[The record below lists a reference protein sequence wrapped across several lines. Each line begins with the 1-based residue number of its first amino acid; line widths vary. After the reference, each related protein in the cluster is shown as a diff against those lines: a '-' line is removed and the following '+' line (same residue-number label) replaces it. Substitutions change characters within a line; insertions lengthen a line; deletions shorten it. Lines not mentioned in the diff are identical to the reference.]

1 MQAVQN
7 TPFLGALLVTAI
19 AGSYITSKTGHNVGF
34 NTITQLESGMG
45 SGLIFTAIV
54 LAQAIL
60 GAKGLTNTPAVVN
73 RAFKNPSV
81 RFVALFLIALVS
93 TKNVESSAF
102 ITLAFVTLMQLLR
115 TPEERKKTPYL
126 I

>member
-7 TPFLGALLVTAI
+7 TPFLGALLVA
-19 AGSYITSKTGHNVGF
+19 ALVGSYVTSKSGHNLGF
-34 NTITQLESGMG
+34 DTITQLESGMG

-60 GAKGLTNTPAVVN
+60 GAKGLTNTPAVIN

-81 RFVALFLIALVS
+81 RFVSLFLIALVS
-93 TKNVESSAF
+93 TKNVESSVF